1 APTFVVDQTVSPRVY
16 DAYVGRYADLLSG
29 TIIVSKDGERLFAQ
43 FIGHPSF
50 EIFPSSE
57 AEFFSKTA
65 DEQITFVKDDEGAV
79 IKAIHRQSGLVVR
92 APRLPKQAVASD
104 ADAHSDW
111 TDKSPHKTGFIKV
124 NGVRLHYLD

>member
-1 APTFVVDQTVSPRVY
+1 NAMPSPPGMHDGLAEEIAQVYLADKMEPAPTFAADMTVSPRVY

-29 TIIVSKDGERLFAQ
+29 ILIVSKVGERLFAQ
-43 FIGHPSF
+43 SIGHPNF

-92 APRLPKQAVASD
+92 APRLPKQA
-104 ADAHSDW
+104 
-111 TDKSPHKTGFIKV
+111 
-124 NGVRLHYLD
+124 